1 MKNLFINP
9 MSLWIK
15 WILRKFHFE
24 RKLSASHFQMRYMAT
39 FKNCKFGRY
48 NTLYNE
54 AVLVGVE
61 MGDFS
66 YASYRCRLSNV
77 SIGKFSC
84 IGPDV
89 SAGLGVHPSR
99 DFVSTHPAFYSAKKT
114 VQATF
119 VGENLFK
126 DSNRIVIGNDV
137 WIGARAIIL
146 DGVEIGNGSIVAAGA
161 VVTKDVPA
169 YAVVG
174 GVPARVLRYRFS
186 PEEISFLEN
195 FRWWDRDVDWLRS
208 NASRFTNI
216 KQFIDESRIDS
227 EGRKENGLPNM

>member
-1 MKNLFINP
+1 MNILFRNP
-9 MSLWIK
+9 ITLWIK
-15 WILRKFHFE
+15 WVVSKLFFE
-24 RKLSASHFQMRYMAT
+24 WRFADQHFQMRYMAA
-39 FKNCKFGRY
+39 FRNCKFGHF

-119 VGENLFK
+119 VCENLFK

-146 DGVEIGNGSIVAAGA
+146 DGVEIGNGSIIAAGA

-186 PEEISFLEN
+186 AEEISFLDH
-195 FRWWDRDVDWLRS
+195 FKWWDRDVDWLSS

-216 KQFIDESRIDS
+216 KQFIAESRIDS
-227 EGRKENGLPNM
+227 EGRKKNGLPNM